1 MRLWGAAE
9 NFFVATGKV
18 LVEYYEM
25 ARLGRRQAFAL
36 VDRKG
41 LAPEGVSYRCW
52 AMLDLNRDGRGGF
65 WCSMLRGGE
74 GWVCGRAR

>member
-1 MRLWGAAE
+1 M
-9 NFFVATGKV
+9 ATGKV